1 MELPRIPD
9 DINIKRFSHSRLG
22 YVLAV
27 SAAALSGLIHSVS
40 KPLLTPT
47 DSTMIEINPLT
58 LAVIIYIINGLFF
71 TPIKKTKSTNN
82 KIGKKNLVV
91 LGIIGIAEA
100 AALILYFFGLKEST
114 AVNASILTNSEIIF
128 TTLIAFTIFQ
138 ERLKKMELGPFSMII
153 AGIVLLPLGYDL
165 YNSGFVFTN
174 LVFGNLLIIFSG
186 AFYALDYNLC
196 KYVSNK
202 IDAKRITQL
211 ASFASGGFALC
222 LIFIF
227 QIPFEV
233 NVSQL
238 PRIIVIGLFGT
249 GVATFFF
256 INSLRLIGA
265 IRTVLIFSSTT
276 VFGIFFANIF
286 LQETVSIQNILSM
299 ILVFSGIYLLRN
311 RLGKSKTIDE
321 SIDTESKKN

>member
-1 MELPRIPD
+1 M
-9 DINIKRFSHSRLG
+9 
-22 YVLAV
+22 
-27 SAAALSGLIHSVS
+27 
-40 KPLLTPT
+40 
-47 DSTMIEINPLT
+47 
-58 LAVIIYIINGLFF
+58 
-71 TPIKKTKSTNN
+71 
-82 KIGKKNLVV
+82 
-91 LGIIGIAEA
+91 
-100 AALILYFFGLKEST
+100 
-114 AVNASILTNSEIIF
+114 
-128 TTLIAFTIFQ
+128 
-138 ERLKKMELGPFSMII
+138 
-153 AGIVLLPLGYDL
+153 
-165 YNSGFVFTN
+165 
-174 LVFGNLLIIFSG
+174 
-186 AFYALDYNLC
+186 
-196 KYVSNK
+196 
-202 IDAKRITQL
+202 
-211 ASFASGGFALC
+211 C

-321 SIDTESKKN
+321 LIDTESKKN